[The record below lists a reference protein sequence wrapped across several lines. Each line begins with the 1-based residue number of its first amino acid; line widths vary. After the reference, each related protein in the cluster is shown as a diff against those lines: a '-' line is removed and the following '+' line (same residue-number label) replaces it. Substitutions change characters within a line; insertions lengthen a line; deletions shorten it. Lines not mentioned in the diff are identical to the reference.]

1 MSAYIV
7 PAFHINA
14 LVSWAANRHGINV
27 VSYWW
32 AANRVKHRYEL
43 RNNEQRIASVLYAEN
58 VRSVNFRYSESTAAS
73 GFRFK
78 NVMTHT
84 LKAVDVIK
92 ACHGYIYQACEAD
105 DWKDTEAHAIIN
117 AIEKAAILS
126 LPGYQDSSAWSLSEP
141 AASGEAPRLT
151 TIA

>member
-14 LVSWAANRHGINV
+14 LVSWAANRNGINV

-32 AANRVKHRYEL
+32 AGDRYEI
-43 RNNEQRIASVLYAEN
+43 RNDEQRIASVLYAEN

-73 GFRFK
+73 GFRFE

-84 LKAVDVIK
+84 LAAVDVIK

-105 DWKDTEAHAIIN
+105 DWKNTEAGAIIK
-117 AIEKAAILS
+117 AIEQAAICS
-126 LPGYQDSSAWSLSEP
+126 LPGYEGSSAWSLSEP
-141 AASGEAPRLT
+141 AASSEVPRFI

>member
-14 LVSWAANRHGINV
+14 LVSWAANRHGINT

-32 AANRVKHRYEL
+32 AGDRYEL
-43 RNNEQRIASVLYAEN
+43 RSNEQRIASVLYAEN
-58 VRSVNFRYSESTAAS
+58 VRSVNFRYSESTPADS
-73 GFRFK
+73 FRFRH
-78 NVMTHT
+78 VMTHT
-84 LKAVDVIK
+84 LKAVDVIM

-105 DWKDTEAHAIIN
+105 GWEYTEAGAIIK
-117 AIEKAAILS
+117 AIEQAAIRS
-126 LPGYQDSSAWSLSEP
+126 LPGYQDSNAWCLSEP
-141 AASGEAPRLT
+141 AASGEAPRLI